1 MVLLVKKIIKNY
13 NVIVNGKKCYD
24 QPIDSDVKWFA
35 RIRKLTTGQG
45 EDYTT
50 GFLLDCDY
58 IKTYCRLI
66 AVDPKAIR
74 IIEFIGQVK
83 NTDGVNIDGI
93 QSMFVLTIFKK
104 IKETRLK
111 FSQGSVTVLQYGE
124 LWRSKS

>member
-1 MVLLVKKIIKNY
+1 M
-13 NVIVNGKKCYD
+13 
-24 QPIDSDVKWFA
+24 
-35 RIRKLTTGQG
+35 
-45 EDYTT
+45 
-50 GFLLDCDY
+50 LDFNY

-111 FSQGSVTVLQYGE
+111 FSQGSVAVLQYGE
-124 LWRSKS
+124 L